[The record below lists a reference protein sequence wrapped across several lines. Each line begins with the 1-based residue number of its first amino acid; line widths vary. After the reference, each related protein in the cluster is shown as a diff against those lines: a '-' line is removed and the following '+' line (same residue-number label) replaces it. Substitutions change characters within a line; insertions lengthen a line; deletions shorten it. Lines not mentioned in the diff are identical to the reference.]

1 MQLAPGT
8 ELGPYRIVE
17 QVGRG
22 GMATVY
28 KAFQAALS
36 RYVAV
41 KVLPAHLAT
50 QSNFEERFRD
60 EAVRVAA
67 LRHPNI
73 PAIFDY
79 GTADGVTYIASD
91 FVDGGTLADQLG
103 RPLPLDYTVA
113 LLTPLA
119 SALDYA
125 HSRGIVH
132 RDVKPSNVLLARDGN
147 PMLTDFG
154 IARMLA
160 PDHSLTQTGMILG
173 TPQYM
178 APEQG
183 AGQTSSAGDLYSFG
197 VVAYHML
204 TGRVPFDAATPL
216 AVVLAHQQDPL
227 PLPRTVNPNLSAA
240 VEAVLLKALSRAPD
254 ARFPTAGA
262 MVKALAAAGDDVPA
276 AASPGQA
283 PAPASADS
291 ATPRFPR
298 LPLLLAGALA
308 LLILVAGVS
317 LLVLTRRAAPGGPA
331 PPAAVRVGRWQQW
344 IHLTGALDMVG
355 PRSDGRLLA
364 AANGQLQLVARDGSF
379 GVYSPGYHVDAGGEA
394 YIAVSPGLAMTAPT
408 CTFPVDNTYALKLQA
423 PVGVVVVDPQG
434 RVTTLG
440 AVPAV
445 DGLNGLAFDS
455 TGRFGH
461 RLLVTGTKGAA
472 AVVASID
479 CQGKVSTL
487 NAQAPRVEGGL
498 AVAPSSFGAYGGDLV
513 APDEI
518 SGRILAIAPDGSATV
533 IVASGLPAGPD
544 TGVESVA
551 FVPAGFIEKP
561 GGYAYVADRATPKNA
576 HPGTD
581 SVLRISVADLAAA
594 GVVDGDLLA
603 VTEGG
608 SLTIDVRCS
617 TACSV
622 RQVATGPDVAHGEGH
637 IAFTPG

>member
-355 PRSDGRLLA
+355 
-364 AANGQLQLVARDGSF
+364 
-379 GVYSPGYHVDAGGEA
+379 
-394 YIAVSPGLAMTAPT
+394 
-408 CTFPVDNTYALKLQA
+408 
-423 PVGVVVVDPQG
+423 
-434 RVTTLG
+434 
-440 AVPAV
+440 
-445 DGLNGLAFDS
+445 
-455 TGRFGH
+455 
-461 RLLVTGTKGAA
+461 
-472 AVVASID
+472 
-479 CQGKVSTL
+479 
-487 NAQAPRVEGGL
+487 
-498 AVAPSSFGAYGGDLV
+498 
-513 APDEI
+513 
-518 SGRILAIAPDGSATV
+518 
-533 IVASGLPAGPD
+533 
-544 TGVESVA
+544 
-551 FVPAGFIEKP
+551 
-561 GGYAYVADRATPKNA
+561 
-576 HPGTD
+576 
-581 SVLRISVADLAAA
+581 
-594 GVVDGDLLA
+594 
-603 VTEGG
+603 
-608 SLTIDVRCS
+608 
-617 TACSV
+617 
-622 RQVATGPDVAHGEGH
+622 
-637 IAFTPG
+637 